1 MESRSGE
8 LSTSCLLNYYDQA
21 RGISLHQSRTGNRTL
36 LFKRT
41 RSRLWSSNAQLSL
54 EPYSHPGQVCN
65 GVASWVSQQG
75 DDSSQIASEWET
87 TAQRRTKPMY
97 VTCRNSVCGI
107 LLWICRIVP
116 QVVLSSLAHMHNHAV
131 CCTKNVAHPMA
142 YLHSHK
148 GCRV

>member
-1 MESRSGE
+1 MEFECSIIAGASFPFSQGAPNSSQRRALRQE
-8 LSTSCLLNYYDQA
+8 HLIKHADSTQEYA
-21 RGISLHQSRTGNRTL
+21 
-36 LFKRT
+36 
-41 RSRLWSSNAQLSL
+41 
-54 EPYSHPGQVCN
+54 PYSHPGQVCN

-107 LLWICRIVP
+107 LLWTCRIVP